1 MSVAWSDVVN
11 AVSAVFE
18 LAIGG
23 GGAGA
28 AAPFVDSNA
37 NLIFPRAIEQAEQ
50 RIYRELDLI
59 TTQTSQTAALTANIR
74 NIAIPGGIL
83 IVHELNVVTPA
94 ATQPDAGTRNPV
106 QRVSLAFLN
115 AVCPAAAATLGSP
128 SIPKYY
134 ALLDDVDVRVGPAPD
149 AAYVAEFIG
158 IIRPPP
164 MTNSNPTTWLGTNL
178 PDLFLAGVNVFM
190 AGYQRDFGAQS
201 DNPQMALSWEAAFQE
216 LKKSATVEEARRK
229 AQSAQWQP
237 YTPTPL
243 ATPPRS

>member
-1 MSVAWSDVVN
+1 MSMQWSDLVT
-11 AVSAVFE
+11 AVGAIFE
-18 LAIGG
+18 IPIVTASSST
-23 GGAGA
+23 
-28 AAPFVDSNA
+28 PSSDTNFN
-37 NLIFPRAIEQAEQ
+37 NIFPRAVEQAEQ

-59 TTQTSQTAALTANIR
+59 TTQTSQTAALTTNSR

-83 IVHELNVVTPA
+83 ILHELNVVTPTGA
-94 ATQPDAGTRNPV
+94 QADTGTRNPV

-115 AVCPAAAATLGSP
+115 AVCPAAAATLALP

-158 IIRPPP
+158 IIRPAP
-164 MTNSNPTTWLGTNL
+164 MTSSNPTTWLGTNL

-201 DNPQMALSWEAAFQE
+201 DNPQMAVSWEAAFQE
-216 LKKSATVEEARRK
+216 LKKSATIEEARRK
-229 AQSAQWQP
+229 AQSVAWQP
-237 YTPTPL
+237 YSPAPL